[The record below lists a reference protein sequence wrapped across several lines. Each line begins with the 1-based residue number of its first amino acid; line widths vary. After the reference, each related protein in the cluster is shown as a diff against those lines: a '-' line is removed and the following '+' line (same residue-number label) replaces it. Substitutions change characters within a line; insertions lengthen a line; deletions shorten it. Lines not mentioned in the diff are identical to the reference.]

1 MLGIKEIA
9 QAEATGSLRDLESR
23 YAATSA
29 RHLLA
34 AYAINQ
40 KYKQLGAVMSPLG
53 LPIDDDLNA
62 RMDVITKANQQGGYQ
77 AQFRGGVV
85 KINDS
90 ANIPVLD
97 TTNKVKVWFV
107 GLECQVRQESEDEVF
122 GTIGVIRPSTKL
134 SRGVDFPPGTDYL
147 KMGKDGTRTVQLQML
162 LYDDV
167 PADLVLTINLIE
179 HDSGDIEEYKRR
191 IAAAL
196 STAAQAGLGSVGVP
210 AEATAASQGFIGAV
224 TWGLVNVVSGWLG
237 ADDDAYNPN
246 GFRISGKDVLIHIGI
261 ENGSI
266 KGVASPF
273 QDRTMERPDTPGVVL
288 HYNIDPVVVSGTD
301 QGGDLG
307 VYTFYFKVETY
318 VGTIDFGPP

>member
-1 MLGIKEIA
+1 MLGIRQIA
-9 QAEATGSLRDLESR
+9 QAGGSNSLRDLASR
-23 YAATSA
+23 YGATSA

-34 AYAINQ
+34 AYAIKQ
-40 KYKQLGAVMSPLG
+40 KYKQLGEVFSTLG

-62 RMDVITKANQQGGYQ
+62 QLDVATKANQQGGYQ
-77 AQFRGGVV
+77 AQFRGGAITI
-85 KINDS
+85 KDFD
-90 ANIPVLD
+90 NIPVQER
-97 TTNKVKVWFV
+97 TNKVKVWFV
-107 GLECQVRQESEDEVF
+107 GLECQVRQEGEDEVF

-134 SRGVDFPPGTDYL
+134 SRGVDFPAGAEFL

-179 HDSGDIEEYKRR
+179 HDSGDIDEYKRR

-210 AEATAASQGFIGAV
+210 AEATAASQGFIGSV
-224 TWGLVNVVSGWLG
+224 TWGLVNVVSGWIG

-261 ENGSI
+261 KDGSI

-273 QDRTMERPDTPGVVL
+273 QDRTMERPDTPGVAL
-288 HYNIDPVVVSGTD
+288 HYNTDPVVVSGTD

-307 VYTFYFKVETY
+307 VYAFYFKVETY
-318 VGTIDFGPP
+318 VGTIDF